1 MNVVGIDPSL
11 SATGVCWG
19 PAGGETIKLQASNP
33 QRLWDLQGRI
43 EQHLGEMC
51 LAQVGPRWGA
61 GGPPFSDGDPAML
74 AVIEDL
80 PMHANSAG
88 LTGQAQ
94 GVVRAALQSFQI
106 PFITVAPASLKLF
119 ATGSGKASKEMMRSE
134 MERQFGRVPEGW
146 DDNTVD
152 AFWLR
157 EVGVTYVERFGE
169 IVPDHFKKANVAKW
183 SDLIGEMK

>member
-1 MNVVGIDPSL
+1 MNVIGIDPSL

-19 PAGGETIKLQASNP
+19 PADGETIKLQASNP

-51 LAQVGPRWGA
+51 WWLSLDAPGV
-61 GGPPFSDGDPAML
+61 L

-106 PFITVAPASLKLF
+106 PFITVTPASLKLF

-134 MERQFGRVPEGW
+134 MERQFGHVPKGW
-146 DDNTVD
+146 DDNTID

-157 EVGVTYVERFGE
+157 EVGVAYMERFGE

-183 SDLIGEMK
+183 SDLTGEMK